1 MSGQIRHAAAK
12 LLRGAI
18 EKIDEDQIRDA
29 LDAEQIRT
37 SSPNI
42 NQLGRML
49 DEIDCDGAAYEA
61 DQRLIAL
68 EKEEDD

>member
-1 MSGQIRHAAAK
+1 MSGQLRWAAAK

-18 EKIDEDQIRDA
+18 ENLSDDLLRDA

-37 SSPNI
+37 SAPNV
-42 NQLGRML
+42 NELGRIL

-61 DQRLIAL
+61 EQRLLA
-68 EKEEDD
+68 KEDED